1 MRYSPVLQKP
11 RPKGEGLDV
20 ETSEESEQERDQD
33 EGSPE
38 GSDDDADDQASGDK
52 SVPSPT

>member
-1 MRYSPVLQKP
+1 MRYSPILQKP